1 MEQARR
7 ATQTTERDRQI
18 LSKPPRID
26 PIENWTDEMRK
37 LVKFLPGYE
46 NSKPVTYGIFLNHMD
61 FFAEY
66 QDLMSF
72 FLLRGSLPPRDREL
86 ATLRVGWRRQ
96 VPFIWG
102 EHVRIGKEIGLNSI
116 EIERVSVGP
125 DALEWNEHERA
136 LLTAVDELIDDSF
149 VTDQTW
155 NTLTKSY
162 DAKRLI
168 ELVALVG
175 QYQLL
180 GNLQNSLRI
189 PLFEANPGL
198 TAR

>member
-1 MEQARR
+1 M
-7 ATQTTERDRQI
+7 
-18 LSKPPRID
+18 
-26 PIENWTDEMRK
+26 
-37 LVKFLPGYE
+37 
-46 NSKPVTYGIFLNHMD
+46 
-61 FFAEY
+61 
-66 QDLMSF
+66 
-72 FLLRGSLPPRDREL
+72 
-86 ATLRVGWRRQ
+86 
-96 VPFIWG
+96 
-102 EHVRIGKEIGLNSI
+102 RIGKEIGLNSI

-149 VTDQTW
+149 ITDQTW